1 MKPSSPDESQ
11 RPDDQR
17 LIRLLQLLTVESD
30 QFVERF
36 GARHGLHRTDMNA
49 LAFILDAAQRG
60 EPMSPSK
67 LAARLDLSPSAT
79 TSLIDRLEA
88 SGHLERHRVPGDR
101 RRVTLSMSEAAL
113 IAGRGMF
120 TPLREVFVD
129 SWAEFTDEERR
140 TVARFLT
147 RSIEAMHEVR
157 DGWNESPAHGESAT
171 RKNSR

>member
-1 MKPSSPDESQ
+1 MKPSSPHES
-11 RPDDQR
+11 PSPEDQG

-49 LAFILDAAQRG
+49 LAFVLDAAQRG
-60 EPMSPSK
+60 EPMSPTR
-67 LAARLDLSPSAT
+67 LASRLGLSPSAT
-79 TSLIDRLEA
+79 TAVIDRLEA

-101 RRVTLSMSEAAL
+101 RRVTLSMSETARL
-113 IAGRGMF
+113 AGRGMF

-129 SWAEFTDEERR
+129 YWADFSEEERR

-147 RSIEAMHEVR
+147 RSIEAMHAVR
-157 DGWNESPAHGESAT
+157 DDGERPQAP
-171 RKNSR
+171 